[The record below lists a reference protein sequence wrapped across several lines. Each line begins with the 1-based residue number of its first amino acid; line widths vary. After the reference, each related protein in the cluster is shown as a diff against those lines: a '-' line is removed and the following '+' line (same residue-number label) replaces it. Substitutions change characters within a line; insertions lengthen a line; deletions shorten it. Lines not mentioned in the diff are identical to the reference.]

1 MSFSAS
7 QRNINELLSR
17 NSIYNIPK
25 NQRKYV
31 WGENEWNELFEDLF
45 LIDQTAAYNH
55 FLGSVVL
62 AREKQN
68 NQFSVIDG
76 QQRLTTICILILSII
91 NHLYGIGE
99 NKIADSYKNTFL
111 RGNNDG
117 EDYYKIERND
127 SQLFLLVQLVDLLDK
142 HLTVDQ
148 IEEQFR
154 KMFSAGDK
162 YNEKLLNC
170 FVWYYNKLGDN
181 ISKTPKKKDYL
192 IQLKDKLVNC
202 EIIEIIVDKDV
213 DGYRVFETLNARGI
227 PLEQHELL
235 KNYLYSY
242 LRTKSKIQKLDH
254 QWERIIQNVTFNSTD
269 FFSSF
274 ISHYCSHLYGK
285 TSKNEEFKKI
295 RNNTKKTE
303 AEQLLNSLVD
313 NSLFYSFFLEPY
325 KLKGT
330 RFENDKIIISLQYF
344 KDLKIR
350 QVRPLLMSLFE
361 KCNCNEISL
370 DELQK
375 CIEILEIFYFI
386 YSTVLKNTSN
396 IIDNSILSLSKRIHN
411 SSEKHFVQIIK
422 DELSKYVTEIEKA
435 KESFRYLGY
444 SNKNKKFK
452 NSSNKKTI
460 NYIFAKFE
468 HYYDVNNE
476 LEPKI
481 SSIEHIMNDDVEND
495 SVCYIGNLLPLSS
508 KLNNKISSKSFCD
521 KLLYYKKSKLLSV
534 EAFLDKYQER
544 REWTELDIE
553 ERGKTL
559 SNIALDNIWV
569 F

>member
-45 LIDQTAAYNH
+45 LIEQTGAYNH
-55 FLGSVVL
+55 FLGSIVL
-62 AREKQN
+62 AKEKQN
-68 NQFSVIDG
+68 NQYSVIDG

-91 NHLYGIGE
+91 NHLYRISE

-117 EDYYKIERND
+117 EDYYKIERKD
-127 SQLFLLVQLVDLLDK
+127 SQIFYLIHLVDLLDK
-142 HLTVDQ
+142 HLTIDQ
-148 IEEQFR
+148 IKEQYVKIF
-154 KMFSAGDK
+154 KTSDK
-162 YNEKLLNC
+162 YNEKLLSC
-170 FVWYYNKLGDN
+170 FVWYYNKLEEN
-181 ISKTPKKKDYL
+181 LTMTPKKKDYL
-192 IQLKDKLVNC
+192 IQLKEKLVNC

-254 QWERIIQNVTFNSTD
+254 QWERIIQNVTSNNTD
-269 FFSSF
+269 FFSAF

-295 RNNTKKTE
+295 RNNTKKIE
-303 AEQLLNSLVD
+303 AEQLLNSLVE
-313 NSLFYSFFLEPY
+313 NSAYYSFILEPS
-325 KLKGT
+325 KLRGT
-330 RFENDKIIISLQYF
+330 EFNDDKIVLSLQYF

-350 QVRPLLMSLFE
+350 QVRPLLMTLFE
-361 KCNCNEISL
+361 KCYGKEISL
-370 DELQK
+370 EELQK
-375 CIEILEIFYFI
+375 CIETLEIFYFI

-396 IIDNSILSLSKRIHN
+396 IIDNSILILSKKIRN
-411 SSEKHFVQIIK
+411 SVEKHYMQMIK
-422 DELSKYVTEIEKA
+422 DELNKYVTEKEKA

-444 SNKNKKFK
+444 SNKNKKFR
-452 NSSNKKTI
+452 NSSNKKTM
-460 NYIFAKFE
+460 NYIFTKFE
-468 HYYDVNNE
+468 HYYDINNE

-481 SSIEHIMNDDVEND
+481 TSIEHIMNDDETND
-495 SVCYIGNLLPLSS
+495 NACYIGNLLPLSS
-508 KLNNKISSKSFCD
+508 KLNNKISSKTFND
-521 KLLYYKKSKLLSV
+521 KIIYYKKSKLLSV
-534 EAFLDKYQER
+534 VDFVEKYQNKEA
-544 REWTELDIE
+544 WCNSDIE
-553 ERGKTL
+553 ERGNEL
-559 SNIALDNIWV
+559 SEVAFDKIWT